1 VRPFGPG
8 AVRGDALSVKVSI
21 GSAESSR
28 QENSVM
34 KLCNAVAG
42 FMLFCAIGIAQ
53 GQEPAAKSTSSGV
66 FSNEQAKRG
75 EAAYN
80 ANCVTCHGA
89 ELRSTDR
96 EVPHL
101 SDKSFKF
108 SWIGKTIAEKYESV
122 RDTMP
127 PKEEHSLSDQVYLDI
142 VTYVLKFNKVPVG
155 DRELKPNL
163 EILKQIT
170 IAAPPD

>member
-1 VRPFGPG
+1 M
-8 AVRGDALSVKVSI
+8 VSLA
-21 GSAESSR
+21 SAEPSG
-28 QENSVM
+28 QEKPVK

-42 FMLFCAIGIAQ
+42 FMLFGAIGIAQ
-53 GQEPAAKSTSSGV
+53 GQEQSTSSGV

-75 EAAYN
+75 ETAYN

-96 EVPHL
+96 EIPHL

-108 SWIGKTIAEKYESV
+108 GWIGKTIAEKFEYV
-122 RDTMP
+122 RDKMP

-142 VTYVLKFNKVPVG
+142 VTYILKFNNVPAG
-155 DRELKPNL
+155 DRELKPDL
-163 EILKQIT
+163 EILKKIT
-170 IAAPPD
+170 VAAPAG

>member
-1 VRPFGPG
+1 
-8 AVRGDALSVKVSI
+8 
-21 GSAESSR
+21 
-28 QENSVM
+28 M
-34 KLCNAVAG
+34 KHCNAAAG
-42 FMLFCAIGIAQ
+42 LMLLCMAAIAQ
-53 GQEPAAKSTSSGV
+53 GQEPAAKSTANGV

-75 EAAYN
+75 ETAYN

-108 SWIGKTIAEKYESV
+108 GWIGKTIAEKYEFV

-142 VTYVLKFNKVPVG
+142 VTYILKFNKVPAG
-155 DRELKPNL
+155 DQELKPNL
-163 EILKQIT
+163 DVLKQIT
-170 IAAPPD
+170 IDAPPG

>member
-1 VRPFGPG
+1 
-8 AVRGDALSVKVSI
+8 
-21 GSAESSR
+21 
-28 QENSVM
+28 M
-34 KLCNAVAG
+34 KFCNVIAG
-42 FMLFCAIGIAQ
+42 FMVLGATGIAQ

-80 ANCVTCHGA
+80 AICVTCHGS

-101 SDKSFKF
+101 SDKAFKF
-108 SWIGKTIAEKYESV
+108 SWIGKTIGEKYQFV

-127 PKEEHSLSDQVYLDI
+127 PKAERSL
-142 VTYVLKFNKVPVG
+142 G
-155 DRELKPNL
+155 DERNGSRGHDKCRYP
-163 EILKQIT
+163 
-170 IAAPPD
+170 A

>member
-1 VRPFGPG
+1 MKFC
-8 AVRGDALSVKVSI
+8 SV
-21 GSAESSR
+21 
-28 QENSVM
+28 
-34 KLCNAVAG
+34 VAG
-42 FMLFCAIGIAQ
+42 FMLLCAIGIAQ

-96 EVPHL
+96 EIPHL

-108 SWIGKTIAEKYESV
+108 GWIGKTIAEKYELV

-142 VTYVLKFNKVPVG
+142 VTYILKFNKVPAG
-155 DRELKPNL
+155 DQELKPDL

-170 IAAPPD
+170 IAAPLG

>member
-1 VRPFGPG
+1 
-8 AVRGDALSVKVSI
+8 
-21 GSAESSR
+21 
-28 QENSVM
+28 M
-34 KLCNAVAG
+34 KFCNVIAG
-42 FMLFCAIGIAQ
+42 FMVLGATGIAQ

-80 ANCVTCHGA
+80 ANCVTCHGS

-96 EVPHL
+96 EIPHL

-108 SWIGKTIAEKYESV
+108 GWIGKTVAEKYEFT

-127 PKEEHSLSDQVYLDI
+127 PKAEHSLSDQVYLDI
-142 VTYVLKFNKVPVG
+142 VTYILKFNKVPAG
-155 DRELKPNL
+155 DQELKPDL
-163 EILKQIT
+163 EILKQIK
-170 IAAPPD
+170 IAAPLD

>member
-1 VRPFGPG
+1 MKFC
-8 AVRGDALSVKVSI
+8 SV
-21 GSAESSR
+21 
-28 QENSVM
+28 
-34 KLCNAVAG
+34 VAG
-42 FMLFCAIGIAQ
+42 FMLLGAAGIAQ

-96 EVPHL
+96 EIPHL

-108 SWIGKTIAEKYESV
+108 GWIGKTIAEKYELV

-142 VTYVLKFNKVPVG
+142 VTYILKFNKVPAG
-155 DRELKPNL
+155 DQELKPDL

-170 IAAPPD
+170 IAAPPG